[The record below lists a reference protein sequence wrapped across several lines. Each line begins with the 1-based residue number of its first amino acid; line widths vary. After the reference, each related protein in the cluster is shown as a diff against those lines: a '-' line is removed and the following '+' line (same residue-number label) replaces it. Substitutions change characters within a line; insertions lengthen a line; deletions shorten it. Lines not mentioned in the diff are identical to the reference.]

1 MTMVATTAPGGT
13 GDLRVKA
20 MLPFLRK
27 HIPGNPTV
35 VIEYMD
41 GAGGRKGANHL
52 YSSVRPDGLT
62 LGAASGAIVGLA
74 IMREQGV
81 SYDLDKFTYLGTPE
95 SENHY
100 VIYSRKEL
108 GLTNAE
114 KLRAASGVQ
123 NRRPVRGSRFLRC
136 RKTFRLLP
144 EFEGPKVHRRLHL
157 P

>member
-1 MTMVATTAPGGT
+1 MIINGNRLRQSASFWVTLFALLPAGAAAQSNFYEGKTVTVIATTAPGGT

-62 LGAASGAIVGLA
+62 LGAVSGAIVGPGHHA
-74 IMREQGV
+74 R
-81 SYDLDKFTYLGTPE
+81 T
-95 SENHY
+95 
-100 VIYSRKEL
+100 R
-108 GLTNAE
+108 
-114 KLRAASGVQ
+114 
-123 NRRPVRGSRFLRC
+123 RFLRS
-136 RKTFRLLP
+136 R
-144 EFEGPKVHRRLHL
+144 
-157 P
+157 